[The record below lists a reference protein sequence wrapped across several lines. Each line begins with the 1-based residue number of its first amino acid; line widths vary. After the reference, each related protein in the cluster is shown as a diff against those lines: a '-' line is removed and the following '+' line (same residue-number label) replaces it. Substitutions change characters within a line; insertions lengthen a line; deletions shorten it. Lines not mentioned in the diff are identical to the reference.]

1 MKRFASASV
10 LVVAALLGATAC
22 ADNSTPPSSVPPTAE
37 ATVGDDAAGTLTGE
51 NSLPPSQQT
60 DPRAEASA
68 VTIRVNIGDRPA
80 NGAERVQKWADDV
93 AAGRIDVLKRKCWT
107 ISPTV
112 IDTEYAQVTAIKGI
126 LETPGSQTQFGMA
139 WRSGAGR
146 LDFAYNELK
155 SDYPCPVAEV
165 AEGFEEKVPQAGW
178 IVQRA
183 LRRAQG
189 NPVNPADTEA
199 VYPLTCL
206 PQVNRNWESQMG
218 HPVVASVA
226 QTLGTVGS
234 FDASG
239 FTFFREGA
247 ELIRVTGTVDGR
259 QRSFLVG
266 RQQGG
271 WCIPE
276 IR

>member
-1 MKRFASASV
+1 MKRFASASI
-10 LVVAALLGATAC
+10 LVVATLLSAVAC
-22 ADNSTPPSSVPPTAE
+22 DDGGTPSSAPPTAE
-37 ATVGDDAAGTLTGE
+37 ATIGDDAAGTLTGE
-51 NSLPPSQQT
+51 NSPPPSAAGPP
-60 DPRAEASA
+60 DSSGSP
-68 VTIRVNIGDRPA
+68 VTIRVNVGDRPS

-93 AAGRIDVLKRKCWT
+93 AAGRIDVLTRKCWT
-107 ISPTV
+107 ISPKV
-112 IDTEYAQVTAIKGI
+112 VATEYSQVTAIKNI

-139 WRSGAGR
+139 WKSGAGQ
-146 LDFAYNELK
+146 LHFAYNELK
-155 SDYPCPVAEV
+155 SDYPCPVADV

-206 PQVNRNWESQMG
+206 PQVNRNWETQMG

-226 QTLGTVGS
+226 QTLGKVGS

-239 FTFFREGA
+239 FTFFREGS